1 MNLFEKL
8 GTQKNVLTLCK
19 NLQEFVK
26 DFSICAA
33 KAINVKDF
41 KTEEMLLR
49 FSPARKL
56 LSSPAIYQTK
66 LLFELRTNF
75 ISLSGN

>member
-33 KAINVKDF
+33 KASNVKDF
-41 KTEEMLLR
+41 KTEEKKCCCGFLLR
-49 FSPARKL
+49 ENYFLPQPFTRPNYYL
-56 LSSPAIYQTK
+56 
-66 LLFELRTNF
+66 N
-75 ISLSGN
+75 